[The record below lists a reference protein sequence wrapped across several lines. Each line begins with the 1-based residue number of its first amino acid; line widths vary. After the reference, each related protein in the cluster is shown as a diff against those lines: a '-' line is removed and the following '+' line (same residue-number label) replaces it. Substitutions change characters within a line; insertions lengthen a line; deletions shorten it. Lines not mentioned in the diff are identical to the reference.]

1 MNKGQLYIGVW
12 VDDIAKCGTMEDFGR
27 EDAPRPTIYPIP
39 KVGESISSILTILF
53 LLQALL

>member
-1 MNKGQLYIGVW
+1 MW

-27 EDAPRPTIYPIP
+27 EGAPQPTIYPIP